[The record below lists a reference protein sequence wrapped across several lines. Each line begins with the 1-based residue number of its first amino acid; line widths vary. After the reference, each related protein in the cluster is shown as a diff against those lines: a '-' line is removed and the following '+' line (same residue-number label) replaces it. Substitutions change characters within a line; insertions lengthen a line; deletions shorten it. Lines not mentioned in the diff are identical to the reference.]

1 MHHLSLNSILLIHSQ
16 SLAWRVVYTCIATFI
31 INLPFGYMRGRFRK
45 LSFWWFFFIHLPVPL
60 IILTRKFFG
69 LHLTWGLAPF
79 LIGSFFLG
87 QLVGRKIYTR
97 IPWRKQGVA
106 KTTE

>member
-1 MHHLSLNSILLIHSQ
+1 MHIQSIHIFSNMQ
-16 SLAWRVVYTCIATFI
+16 SLEWRVTFTCIATFFV
-31 INLPFGYMRGRFRK
+31 NLPFGYMRGSFRK
-45 LSFWWFFFIHLPVPL
+45 LSFWWFSFIHLPVPL

-87 QLVGRKIYTR
+87 QLIGRKIYQKYPFR
-97 IPWRKQGVA
+97 EKD
-106 KTTE
+106 KK